1 MGARGSPW
9 VALGGRGSIRL
20 ILEYTPWVPVGPQ
33 NSRGSPWVHKIYIWI
48 YLLGPRWG
56 AVLGGPN
63 PAIPLDFTP
72 QSRIPRKSRTILA
85 PIPHPAK
92 EFCRSQNLQ
101 WFHYF
106 GLFGGYTLRSS
117 SNNNNKFALI
127 LRSDIAL
134 DYIKKYYQLLEWFN
148 ITDIELGVSI
158 LWVG

>member
-1 MGARGSPW
+1 MVMNISLPISSLSSFHNCVFRVGLIARSNHY
-9 VALGGRGSIRL
+9 LKSI
-20 ILEYTPWVPVGPQ
+20 
-33 NSRGSPWVHKIYIWI
+33 
-48 YLLGPRWG
+48 PRKASFIGG

-106 GLFGGYTLRSS
+106 GLFGGYILRSS

-134 DYIKKYYQLLEWFN
+134 DYIRKKYYQLLEWFN